1 MTHSL
6 DATRA
11 AAITAITAIATV
23 VMMAAGCRGT
33 PEQTRGGAQGGVAL
47 PPDSLLASIPLG
59 DLAGATPNRLATTI
73 TNPYANDQGA
83 ITEGQQLFAQMN
95 CTGCHGY
102 DAKGGMGPNLTDTYW
117 RYGGSPAEI
126 YKSIYEGRPQG
137 MPSWGVAMP
146 HDQIWKV
153 VAYIQ
158 SLGGTFPAHLA
169 EAGRQGNL
177 GGLDTGAASTL
188 KGRQNEH

>member
-1 MTHSL
+1 MRRHALSHTACS
-6 DATRA
+6 AVVVTTAFA
-11 AAITAITAIATV
+11 AALV
-23 VMMAAGCRGT
+23 LGCHGT
-33 PEQTRGGAQGGVAL
+33 PEQVRGGSQAAVRL
-47 PPDSLLASIPLG
+47 PADSLLASVPLG

-83 ITEGQQLFAQMN
+83 VTEGKDLFIQMN
-95 CTGCHGY
+95 CVGCHGY
-102 DAKGGMGPNLTDTYW
+102 DAKGGMGPDLTDAYW

-126 YKSIYEGRPQG
+126 YKSVFEGRPEG
-137 MPSWGVAMP
+137 MPAWGVAVP
-146 HDQIWKV
+146 HDQIWKI

-158 SLGGTFPAHLA
+158 SLGGAFPARAA

-177 GGLDTGAASTL
+177 GDLDTAAAATL